1 MYGWRGRIGL
11 IAPSSNTTM
20 ECELIRMLLKGVTL
34 HTARVLQV
42 VETEEE
48 LLRMAEY
55 AKRAA
60 QELVSAG
67 VDVILYGCSETK

>member
-11 IAPSSNTTM
+11 IVPSSNTTM
-20 ECELIRMLLKGVTL
+20 ECELIRMLPKGVTL